1 MAPEMLTQSGHSFES
16 DYYAL
21 GNFLYEMIFGV
32 CPFLSASKDKIQHD
46 ILHKKVEFKPEVP
59 ISDDLKDLI

>member
-1 MAPEMLTQSGHSFES
+1 
-16 DYYAL
+16 
-21 GNFLYEMIFGV
+21 MIYGV

-59 ISDDLKDLI
+59 ISHDLKDLI